1 MNDLYPD
8 LKVTPD
14 SLRLREK
21 SAEKLLSVY
30 HDESVFEKYSMY
42 DGKEI
47 AIQIINSE
55 DRIFEESDENYLLMV
70 KEWDPSSWQ
79 LSEPKEIFIKKN
91 ATLEELAHALSIIF
105 PHIPIENLSCTKINS
120 AWNFHRVQLPY
131 ETWHELKD
139 NTNFLSS
146 GPFYLST
153 DGLLFII
160 KDNSKMERE
169 LTEQEKDL
177 YNCGEY
183 ENQIFNT

>member
-79 LSEPKEIFIKKN
+79 LSDPKEIFIKKN

-105 PHIPIENLSCTKINS
+105 PHIPIEN
-120 AWNFHRVQLPY
+120 
-131 ETWHELKD
+131 
-139 NTNFLSS
+139 
-146 GPFYLST
+146 
-153 DGLLFII
+153 
-160 KDNSKMERE
+160 
-169 LTEQEKDL
+169 
-177 YNCGEY
+177 
-183 ENQIFNT
+183 